1 MALAHQLV
9 VITRENPEENVWLD
23 TERVFLSN
31 LLFQY
36 MKDSLMWVNTR
47 WEELFQ
53 CSPEEFYLTRRNN
66 SREYQQKE
74 GVLVRKKEVLEELN
88 SCIYL
93 CTKALKRGAR
103 ILYSEI

>member
-1 MALAHQLV
+1 
-9 VITRENPEENVWLD
+9 
-23 TERVFLSN
+23 
-31 LLFQY
+31 
-36 MKDSLMWVNTR
+36 MWVNTRWNGKKLTTGFTEGGFSVIDRREIEKFVHIMKR

-66 SREYQQKE
+66 SREYRQKE